1 VNKAE
6 LADAVAADL
15 DISRKQALE
24 AIDSVLDNIVH
35 AVVKD
40 DKVSLVGFGT
50 FEKARRAAR
59 NGRNP
64 QTGAVVKIPATSV
77 PKFKAGAEFKGLVSG
92 KKKASRK

>member
-1 VNKAE
+1 MNKAE
-6 LADAVAADL
+6 LAEAVAADL

-24 AIDSVLDNIVH
+24 VIDSVLGNIVH
-35 AVVKD
+35 SVVKD

-92 KKKASRK
+92 KKKAPRK

>member
-1 VNKAE
+1 M
-6 LADAVAADL
+6 
-15 DISRKQALE
+15 
-24 AIDSVLDNIVH
+24 H

-50 FEKARRAAR
+50 FEKAKRAAR